1 MATSSSTDS
10 DVTEFCSNSESDGQ
24 FDTDSSGD
32 FDEESNS
39 EDEKQNIKRS
49 FRERTWRVEWFEP
62 KTFTF
67 DSSKS
72 GIKSYLLK
80 TVENRPVD
88 YFHMIFDHSLMRKVV
103 EETNKYHFYTLEHEN
118 LPERYQEAIDTTVP
132 EMYTFFT
139 IYMLMA
145 HIKKSRMKDYWST
158 DPLISTPMFADIM
171 SRDRF
176 VLLLRFL
183 HFNDNEYQSSE
194 DKLYKIKPI
203 ITHLRERF
211 REIFV
216 PYQDLCIDEGLM
228 LYKGRLSFKQYIPTK
243 RKRFGIKTYMICDV
257 YTGMILDFIIYTG
270 ATTDMMRFPDV
281 GISGSVVMTLM

>member
-10 DVTEFCSNSESDGQ
+10 DVTEFFSNSESDGQ

-39 EDEKQNIKRS
+39 EDEKQNTKRS

-88 YFHMIFDHSLMRKVV
+88 YFHKIFDHSLMRKVV

-132 EMYTFFT
+132 EMYTFFA

-145 HIKKSRMKDYWST
+145 HIKKKSNER
-158 DPLISTPMFADIM
+158 
-171 SRDRF
+171 
-176 VLLLRFL
+176 LL
-183 HFNDNEYQSSE
+183 
-194 DKLYKIKPI
+194 
-203 ITHLRERF
+203 
-211 REIFV
+211 
-216 PYQDLCIDEGLM
+216 
-228 LYKGRLSFKQYIPTK
+228 
-243 RKRFGIKTYMICDV
+243 V
-257 YTGMILDFIIYTG
+257 Y
-270 ATTDMMRFPDV
+270 
-281 GISGSVVMTLM
+281 